1 MRIGHSLLSSD
12 RDFGYRHGNP
22 SPKIGE
28 IKSTKINIISN
39 SQGVELYNVLPNNS
53 VCFGDYFPL
62 KL

>member
-1 MRIGHSLLSSD
+1 MRIEHFWLGSD
-12 RDFGYRHGNP
+12 REFDYRHGKP
-22 SPKIGE
+22 SSKIGE
-28 IKSTKINIISN
+28 TKINIISN